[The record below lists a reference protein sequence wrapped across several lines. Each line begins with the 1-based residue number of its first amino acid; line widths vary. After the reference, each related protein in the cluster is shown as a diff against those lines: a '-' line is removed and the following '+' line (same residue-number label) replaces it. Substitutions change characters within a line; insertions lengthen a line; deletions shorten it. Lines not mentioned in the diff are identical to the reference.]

1 MTIPGYY
8 GVSTAKK
15 RLGGLRIGATSYV
28 MPCSLLENVQNLA
41 GRVDDI
47 ELILFDL
54 AGGWSNL
61 PSERDVAELKRLAL
75 AHGHTYTVH
84 LPMDIHFVGSVAENC
99 SLAKAKLV
107 IGCTLALK
115 PWAYV
120 THLEAKG
127 IRSTRDSAKLRKWE
141 KQARRALDFVSA
153 LAGDSRLIAVENLD
167 GHPPELVENIS
178 SQTGCSRCV
187 DIGHLWH
194 DKHDPLPFLERA
206 AKQLRVIHCHGVAG
220 RDHASL
226 ARQDRRQLEQVIGWC
241 ERQRFGGVF
250 TIEVFSDA
258 EYQESLKAIE
268 EARDALAKDRK
279 EGSTKKT

>member
-1 MTIPGYY
+1 MPG
-8 GVSTAKK
+8 
-15 RLGGLRIGATSYV
+15 
-28 MPCSLLENVQNLA
+28 SLLENVQNLA
-41 GRVDDI
+41 GRAGDI

-54 AGGWSNL
+54 DGGWSNL
-61 PSERDVAELKRLAL
+61 PTERDVAELKRLAL

-84 LPMDIHFVGSVAENC
+84 LPMDIHFVGSVAENRA
-99 SLAKAKLV
+99 LAKAKLV
-107 IGCTLALK
+107 IERTLTLK

-127 IRSTRDSAKLRKWE
+127 MRSTRNSAMLRKWE

-187 DIGHLWH
+187 DIGHLWL

-206 AKQLRVIHCHGVAG
+206 SKQLRVIHCHGVAD

-226 ARQDRRQLEQVIGWC
+226 AHQDRRQLERVLGWC
-241 ERQRFGGVF
+241 VRQRFDGVF

-268 EARDALAKDRK
+268 EARDALAKDEK
-279 EGSTKKT
+279 EGSAKKT